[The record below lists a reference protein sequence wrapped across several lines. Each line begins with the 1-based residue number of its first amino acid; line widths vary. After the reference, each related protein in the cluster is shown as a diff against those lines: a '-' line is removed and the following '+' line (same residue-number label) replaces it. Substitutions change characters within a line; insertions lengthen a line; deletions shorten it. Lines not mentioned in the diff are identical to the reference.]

1 VIGDF
6 VMNIRNVLISIL
18 FVGVSTILIGCSNQ
32 CKDRYIWS
40 PRTIIITPEEVRVN
54 DLIIM
59 DGNVLISR
67 SGFSWYD
74 YKTSQ
79 KAGVP
84 YCWPKND

>member
-1 VIGDF
+1 
-6 VMNIRNVLISIL
+6 MNIRNVLISIL

-59 DGNVLISR
+59 DGNV
-67 SGFSWYD
+67 D

>member
-1 VIGDF
+1 
-6 VMNIRNVLISIL
+6 MKIRNILISIL
-18 FVGVSTILIGCSNQ
+18 VTGLSIVSIGCQKPPS
-32 CKDRYIWS
+32 YVWS

-67 SGFSWYD
+67 SRFSWYD
-74 YKTSQ
+74 YKTAQ